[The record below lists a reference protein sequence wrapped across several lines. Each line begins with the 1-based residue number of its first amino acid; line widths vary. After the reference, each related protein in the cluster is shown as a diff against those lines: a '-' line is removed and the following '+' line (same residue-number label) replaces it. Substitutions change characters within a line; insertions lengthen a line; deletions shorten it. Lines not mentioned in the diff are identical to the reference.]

1 MKQMFLTLSIAAVM
15 FASTTASALA
25 HVSVSTDTTGA
36 GAYAFLRFDVPHGCD
51 EAGTQTVAIRI
62 PQDEHGFTS
71 VTPFINASWDLEVR
85 TEEFD
90 EPVDVHGSPVTEG
103 ISEIV
108 YTKRGAALPPDQGDS
123 LHLSVR
129 LPQDAAVETIHFP
142 VVQSCEG
149 GGEAAWIQ
157 VPAEGE
163 DARSLEMP
171 APSITLTEGDDGH
184 GAYGDDDT
192 GDDKA
197 GASGPGDG
205 DTTTDSGVAL
215 GIGILALVLAAFS
228 LFRSMRGP
236 RS

>member
-1 MKQMFLTLSIAAVM
+1 MKRTFLTLSIAAVVL
-15 FASTTASALA
+15 ASTTASALA
-25 HVSVSTDTTGA
+25 HVTVSADKTGA
-36 GAYAFLRFDVPHGCD
+36 GAYAFLRFNVPHGCD
-51 EAGTQTVAIRI
+51 DAGTQTVTIRI
-62 PQDEHGFTS
+62 PQDEHVFTS

-90 EPVDVHGSPVTEG
+90 EPAEVHGSPVTEG

-108 YTKRGAALPPDQGDS
+108 YTKRGAALPSDQGDS

-129 LPQDAAVETIHFP
+129 LPQDAAGETIHFP
-142 VVQSCEG
+142 VVQACEG

-163 DARSLEMP
+163 DSHSLEMP
-171 APSITLTEGDDGH
+171 APSLTVTEGGDGH
-184 GAYGDDDT
+184 GAYGDDDH

-197 GASGPGDG
+197 GASGSDEG